1 MYQSPIEENQP
12 TYQESRQSISAED
25 RDYAAAQKEELIEK
39 YLEKIQVM
47 EDSVTVI
54 KEMIDAAMK
63 GDTKDIE
70 DLRKEMAIATDIRMY
85 SKFIKDLENL
95 IG

>member
-1 MYQSPIEENQP
+1 MYQSPIEEKVK
-12 TYQESRQSISAED
+12 T
-25 RDYAAAQKEELIEK
+25 LIEK

-47 EDSVTVI
+47 EDSITVI

-70 DLRKEMAIATDIRMY
+70 DLRKEMAIANTDIRMY

>member
-1 MYQSPIEENQP
+1 MYQSPIEEKVK
-12 TYQESRQSISAED
+12 T
-25 RDYAAAQKEELIEK
+25 LIEK

-47 EDSVTVI
+47 EDSITVI
-54 KEMIDAAMK
+54 KEMIDAMK
-63 GDTKDIE
+63 GDTNSDIE
-70 DLRKEMAIATDIRMY
+70 DLRKEMAIANTDIRMY

>member
-1 MYQSPIEENQP
+1 MYQSPIEEKVK
-12 TYQESRQSISAED
+12 T
-25 RDYAAAQKEELIEK
+25 LIEK
-39 YLEKIQVM
+39 YLEKIQVT
-47 EDSVTVI
+47 ESSVTVI

-63 GDTKDIE
+63 GDTNSDIE
-70 DLRKEMAIATDIRMY
+70 YLRKEMSIANTNWRMY

>member
-1 MYQSPIEENQP
+1 MYQSPIEEKVK
-12 TYQESRQSISAED
+12 T
-25 RDYAAAQKEELIEK
+25 LIEK

-70 DLRKEMAIATDIRMY
+70 DLREEMAIANTDIRMY
-85 SKFIKDLENL
+85 SKFIKDLEKL

>member
-1 MYQSPIEENQP
+1 MYQSPIEEKVK
-12 TYQESRQSISAED
+12 T
-25 RDYAAAQKEELIEK
+25 LIEK

-70 DLRKEMAIATDIRMY
+70 DLRKEMAIANTDIRMY

-95 IG
+95 IDTPRRNPKSQ